1 MAKFRAQAE
10 HSAESDAIYVTLSE
24 GEIERSVSLDDFRN
38 IDYSADGA
46 VVGVEFLGVRGGVDL
61 ADVPYSHKVEK
72 LIGDLNLGIKIFA

>member
-1 MAKFRAQAE
+1 MAKFRAYAE
-10 HSAESDAIYVTLSE
+10 YSAESDAIYVLLSG
-24 GEIERSVSLDDFRN
+24 GEIEKSVCLDDFRN
-38 IDYSADGA
+38 IDYSAEGA